1 MPQNT
6 GFKNNF
12 FKLMQECFKPAK
24 KTLVDRTT
32 KLPTLISIFP
42 KLDRLMSNI
51 PVGMLYIDLE
61 GFKEIETIYGRAIC
75 SKILYNSALVLHKM
89 RIDFYGQ
96 RNILT
101 ACSIGGDDFAVFIE
115 SPHAMDDFEEE
126 YLALKRQIENGI
138 NAANQSLGLN
148 QPLHVHM
155 GYVDLR
161 RIPDYHIESLVYKAL
176 KEATYMAKQYD
187 QAREHASWHLLKKV
201 LEQKSIEIL
210 YQPIVSLKSGDC
222 LGFEALSRGPA
233 GTALESPAK
242 MFKDAERFNC
252 LMELE
257 TLCHDKAVYN
267 ATAELGQRYLFLN
280 ISPAI
285 LSTGNY
291 HKGLRKEMRRLY
303 GMNFNNVVL
312 ELTERNGIEDY
323 QHFREVLQ
331 YYRRLGFMIAIDDAG
346 AGYSS
351 LQAIAELQ
359 PEFVKIDMSLVQGV
373 DKNPTKKA
381 LLETFVDFSYKIGA
395 RIIGEGIETEEELI
409 TLAAMG
415 CDYGQ
420 GFLLARPGTLNQ
432 EIQPHIRE
440 KILLSSRNGHQ
451 FQNEPSKIGDIAMY
465 NNCIAPEMPVEEVI
479 EIFNNNKS
487 INGIVICQA
496 EVPEGLIM
504 RDRLFA
510 RLGSRYGYDLFIR
523 RSVEDL
529 MDHHPLI
536 LPWFTPLE
544 EAARQV
550 AERLDQGITDYI
562 VVTREQRYS
571 GVVSTAKMLDTMAK
585 LQIDQAKDANPLTGL
600 PGNRCITRTISDALR
615 STSDISVL
623 YFDLDNFKAFNDYYG
638 FAQGDRALAMLGQ
651 LLAET
656 VKNWGNSEDLVGH
669 IGGDDF
675 VIITT
680 GDKADLIAA
689 NVIARFE
696 EQITELYDQSSLE
709 QGYIIAADRRG
720 KIKHYPI
727 MSLSVAGVSNHANH
741 SYENHLQLGE
751 AAAELK
757 KIAKAQQGS
766 AYIRDPYVNTR

>member
-1 MPQNT
+1 M
-6 GFKNNF
+6 
-12 FKLMQECFKPAK
+12 FKPAK
-24 KTLVDRTT
+24 KALVDRTT
-32 KLPTLISIFP
+32 KLPTLISVFP
-42 KLDRLMSNI
+42 ELDRLMTNI
-51 PVGMLYIDLE
+51 AVGMLYIDIA
-61 GFKEIETIYGRAIC
+61 GFKEIETIYGRGIC
-75 SKILYNSALVLHKM
+75 SKILYNSALLLQKIQ
-89 RIDFYGQ
+89 IDFYGQ
-96 RNILT
+96 RNILA

-115 SPHAMDDFEEE
+115 SPHTMDAFEEA
-126 YLALKRQIENGI
+126 YLILKKQLEDGI

-148 QPLHVHM
+148 QPLHLHM
-155 GYVDLR
+155 GYVDLQQ
-161 RIPDYHIESLVYKAL
+161 IPDYHIESLVYKAI

-187 QAREHASWHLLKKV
+187 QACEHASWHSLKKM
-201 LEQKSIEIL
+201 LEQRSIEVL
-210 YQPIVSLKSGDC
+210 YQPIVSLKSGDI
-222 LGFEALSRGPA
+222 LGFEALSRGP
-233 GTALESPAK
+233 GETALESPTI
-242 MFKDAERFNC
+242 MFKDAERFRC
-252 LMELE
+252 LLELE

-267 ATAELGQRYLFLN
+267 AANHLGQRYLFIN
-280 ISPAI
+280 TSPAI

-291 HKGLRKEMRRLY
+291 HKGLSKGLRRLY
-303 GMNFNNVVL
+303 GINFSNVVL

-323 QHFREVLQ
+323 QQFREVLL

-373 DKNPTKKA
+373 DRNPTKKA

-395 RIIGEGIETEEELI
+395 RIIGEGIETEEELV

-420 GFLLARPGTLNQ
+420 GFLLARPGSLKQ

-451 FQNEPSKIGDIAMY
+451 FQSEPSKIADIAMF
-465 NNCIAPEMPVEEVI
+465 NNCIAPDMPVEEVI

-487 INGIVICQA
+487 INGIVICQ
-496 EVPEGLIM
+496 EDIPKGLIM

-529 MDHHPLI
+529 MDRRPLI
-536 LPWFTPLE
+536 LPWFTALE

-562 VVTREQRYS
+562 VVTREQRYF

-585 LQIDQAKDANPLTGL
+585 LQIVQAKDANPLTGL

-615 STSDISVL
+615 SSRDISVL

-638 FAQGDRALAMLGQ
+638 FAQGDRALTMLSQ
-651 LLAET
+651 LLVET
-656 VKNWGNSEDLVGH
+656 LKSWGNSDDLVGH

-689 NVIARFE
+689 NVIVRFE
-696 EQITELYDQSSLE
+696 EQIIELYDKSSLE
-709 QGYIIAADRRG
+709 QGYIVAADRRG
-720 KIKHYPI
+720 QIKHYPI
-727 MSLSVAGVSNHANH
+727 MSLSVAGVRNHANH
-741 SYENHLQLGE
+741 SYANHLQLGE

-766 AYIRDPYVNTR
+766 AYISDQHICD